1 MDLEIGDEQFLAA
14 QKREES
20 QKKKEDNAAASSSTG
35 PTKEK
40 GKKATL
46 VARFLKSISI
56 HNAKM
61 IIGNICNVITAD
73 PEKSLRKHRTDES
86 NNDDDPPEY
95 KMSDLLS
102 ILQHPNLQVLELA
115 MLSCVLVFKD
125 IIPGYRIRALTAAE
139 KDAQV
144 KKETKRLRDYE
155 NAILGAYQQFLNIL
169 HKMVAD
175 GLKNP
180 KKVLPEWDSA
190 AKLGLSALR
199 CQCELLRAAPHFN
212 CRAALLASIVTR
224 AAQPDE
230 EINRVCCGALEV
242 LFKHDTEGEASFEA
256 VRLVGKVL
264 AACKY
269 DVPTGIIQVLS
280 VVKLRVHADE
290 AKKVRRKAKSDR
302 RKKRKDGDDVEAA
315 LMEADANPERSHA
328 LRFQADS
335 LQELCLIYFRII
347 KMKVGFQ
354 LLPVALEGLGKI
366 SHLINIDT
374 VADLV
379 TLMAT
384 VLQTTSTH
392 SMPIVQLH
400 CIHCALRTL
409 SGPGQELQMDEEVFV
424 SALRALIKDL
434 PARFDRWD
442 VVLDCLDFALSK
454 RRESRSSVVV
464 GFVKLLFLHASHVMS
479 DGLGLALLSMANTL
493 LLKYPRVR
501 SELLAIAMASASA
514 AAGAAVGA
522 AADTRAM
529 KLLQEDDEVCDLAMR
544 ALRGSESQQ
553 EDEGDGSWLLALLK
567 NHADKRYNRTVLALS
582 AKEVA
587 TVPLR
592 LSEARGAEDD
602 RVMARIESVFNS
614 IPSTLTGGKAGGK
627 SNKGANKPAA
637 ASSASKKMTKM
648 QEKNA
653 RRKARKNTDGEGAV
667 RVKNDGSMGTPT
679 SSVDSFLYAVNQRL
693 RQAKRPATASVSVSA
708 SASVSVSGSASGS
721 GPSAK
726 RQKAAR

>member
-1 MDLEIGDEQFLAA
+1 MGEEHFLAA
-14 QKREES
+14 QKKEES
-20 QKKKEDNAAASSSTG
+20 QRKKDDDAASSSSG

-40 GKKATL
+40 GKKATM
-46 VARFLKSISI
+46 VARFLKGISI
-56 HNAKM
+56 HNAKT
-61 IIGNICNVITAD
+61 IIGNICNAIMAD

-86 NNDDDPPEY
+86 NNDDEPPEY

-102 ILQHPNLQVLELA
+102 ILQHPNLQILELA

-175 GLKNP
+175 GLKNS
-180 KKVLPEWDSA
+180 KKVLPEWDGP

-224 AAQPDE
+224 AAQPDD

-242 LFKHDTEGEASFEA
+242 LFKLDTEGEASFEA

-264 AACKY
+264 VACKY
-269 DVPTGIIQVLS
+269 DVPAGIIHVLS

-315 LMEADANPERSHA
+315 LIEADTNPTRSHA

-374 VADLV
+374 VADLI

-384 VLQTTSTH
+384 VLQSTA
-392 SMPIVQLH
+392 SLAMPLVQLH

-424 SALRALIKDL
+424 TALRVLIKDL

-464 GFVKLLFLHASHVMS
+464 GFVKLLFLHAAHVMS
-479 DGLGLALLSMANTL
+479 DALGLTLLSMANSI

-514 AAGAAVGA
+514 AAGAAAGA

-544 ALRGSESQQ
+544 ALRGAEAAAQ

-567 NHADKRYNRTVLALS
+567 NHADKRYNRTILALS

-592 LSEARGAEDD
+592 LSEAKGAEDG
-602 RVMARIESVFNS
+602 RVMARIESIFNS
-614 IPSTLTGGKAGGK
+614 IPTSIAPSGKKTNGKIAPKSTA
-627 SNKGANKPAA
+627 SPSAA
-637 ASSASKKMTKM
+637 KKLTKM

-653 RRKARKNTDGEGAV
+653 RRKARKTHDAPEGSA
-667 RVKNDGSMGTPT
+667 KGGAPGAPISSM
-679 SSVDSFLYAVNQRL
+679 DSFLYAVNQRI
-693 RQAKRPATASVSVSA
+693 RQAKRPCASSVSA
-708 SASVSVSGSASGS
+708 PSSLESKRFKTSA
-721 GPSAK
+721 
-726 RQKAAR
+726 